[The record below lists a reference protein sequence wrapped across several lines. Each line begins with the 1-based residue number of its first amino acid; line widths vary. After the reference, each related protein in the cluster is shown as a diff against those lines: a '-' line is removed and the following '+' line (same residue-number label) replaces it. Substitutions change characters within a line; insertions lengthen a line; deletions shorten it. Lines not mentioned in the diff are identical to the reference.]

1 MIIRECTYTES
12 YMNRHGPVKYTNRY
26 GDQFTFLL
34 NEDGD
39 LIMEGNFEHFRFGY
53 SNIYGV
59 AYREYIKDTNS
70 DISLDE
76 FKKLVHRY
84 NDETGTWELETDK
97 YRKLVVTSDEY
108 NMIDPSGGPYITLGM
123 EAKLFHPDTEGKII
137 GKIIMLEKG
146 VKLVLIE
153 KGKGEQRELLKQMME
168 DDENDGLYET

>member
-12 YMNRHGPVKYTNRY
+12 YMNRHGPAKYTNRY
-26 GDQFTFLL
+26 GDEFTFLL

-39 LIMEGNFEHFRFGY
+39 LIMEGNFEHFRFGF

-70 DISLDE
+70 NISLDE
-76 FKKLVHRY
+76 FKKLVHQY

-108 NMIDPSGGPYITLGM
+108 NMIDPSGGPFLDVGGTVFPTEFKNGPLSVGTISKIELRENG
-123 EAKLFHPDTEGKII
+123 LFVEI
-137 GKIIMLEKG
+137 L
-146 VKLVLIE
+146 
-153 KGKGEQRELLKQMME
+153 
-168 DDENDGLYET
+168 